1 MVGAL
6 WAAGPLPAPSPTLGT
21 LRQQVRRAK
30 PDLSVRPT
38 LDDYH
43 QSPFQPSQ
51 IVERVHLLESDRGW
65 AELCQELTLLPDDEL
80 ELFEDEIRKPAHA
93 AHLPCANA
101 LLLRTAA
108 YWKDAEHRLA
118 LAHPIGPVATLPS
131 IAVVVDTS
139 KDGILHDGDLPA
151 GQIALT

>member
-1 MVGAL
+1 MFTRLLPLTLGGAL
-6 WAAGPLPAPSPTLGT
+6 LAAGPLPPTPGAPLGT

-30 PDLSVRPT
+30 PELSVHPT

-51 IVERVHLLESDRGW
+51 IVERVHALESDQGW

-80 ELFEDEIRKPAHA
+80 ELFEDEIRKPEHA
-93 AHLPCANA
+93 RHLPCAPA

-108 YWKDAEHRLA
+108 YWKGAEKQLA
-118 LAHPIGPVATLPS
+118 QAHPIGAVA
-131 IAVVVDTS
+131 
-139 KDGILHDGDLPA
+139 K
-151 GQIALT
+151 